1 MFYLWKMQCPRW
13 DSIPRP
19 LTLWATALPTE
30 LKEISTNIVSRGGYE
45 PTTVP
50 ITLGR
55 GAFNVSNIVQLV
67 EGGCERNKV
76 PIPLGRGAFNVSN
89 IVQLVEGG
97 CKRNKFLNP

>member
-1 MFYLWKMQCPRW
+1 MP
-13 DSIPRP
+13 
-19 LTLWATALPTE
+19 
-30 LKEISTNIVSRGGYE
+30 
-45 PTTVP
+45 
-50 ITLGR
+50 LGR

-97 CKRNKFLNP
+97 CKCNKSYTLR

>member
-1 MFYLWKMQCPRW
+1 MEGGCERNMV
-13 DSIPRP
+13 SI
-19 LTLWATALPTE
+19 
-30 LKEISTNIVSRGGYE
+30 S
-45 PTTVP
+45 
-50 ITLGR
+50 LGR

-97 CKRNKFLNP
+97 CKVIRFLYP